1 MPAREMN
8 ALVKARPAPGASFEP
23 RPRPQLGPNDVLVA
37 VSAASIC
44 GTDLH
49 IYSWDPVMRQRIRP
63 PMIFGHE
70 FCGTV
75 EAVGSEVEAIKP
87 GQFVSAEM
95 HVACGHCLQ
104 CRLGQQHICQK
115 LEIIGID
122 RDGCFAQ
129 YVKIPASNILPIDP
143 AIPRDFAAVLDPLGN
158 AVHTVLAGEIA
169 GQRVAVVGCGPI
181 GLMAVMVAKAC
192 GASAVYGIEVR
203 PERIELAKRVGAD
216 GVFNPKETDVV
227 AAVKE
232 ATTGDGADVVLE
244 MSGNPQAI
252 QQAFKML
259 RGGGRLSLL
268 GLPAE
273 PVTLDLVPDIIFK
286 GATVQG
292 IYGRRMY
299 DTWYRMLALLK
310 AGALDLE
317 PLISA
322 RLPLERF
329 EQAFDLLGKGKAS
342 KILLYPNGVP
352 K

>member
-1 MPAREMN
+1 MSPTMK
-8 ALVKARPAPGASFEP
+8 ALVKSRPAPGATLESQPSPE
-23 RPRPQLGPNDVLVA
+23 LGPNDVLVH
-37 VSAASIC
+37 VHAASIC

-49 IYSWDPVMRQRIRP
+49 IYSWDPVMRERIHP
-63 PMIFGHE
+63 PLIFGHE
-70 FCGTV
+70 FCGAV
-75 EAVGSEVEAIKP
+75 EKVGSEVEEIKP

-104 CRLGQQHICQK
+104 CRIGQQHICQK
-115 LEIIGID
+115 LKIIGID
-122 RDGCFAQ
+122 LNGCFAE

-143 AIPRDFAAVLDPLGN
+143 AIPRDYGAVLDPLGN

-181 GLMAVMVAKAC
+181 GLMSIQVAKAC
-192 GASAVYGIEVR
+192 GASAVYGIEIKQHR
-203 PERIELAKRVGAD
+203 RELAERVGAD
-216 GVFNPKETDVV
+216 AVFNPTKTDVV
-227 AAVKE
+227 EAVRE
-232 ATTGDGADVVLE
+232 ATEGAGADVVLE

-259 RGGGRLSLL
+259 RGGGRISLL
-268 GLPAE
+268 GLPGQ
-273 PVTLDLVPDIIFK
+273 PVELDLVPDVIFK

-310 AGALDLE
+310 SGAIDLE
-317 PLISA
+317 LLISD
-322 RLPLERF
+322 RLPLERYDRAF
-329 EQAFDLLGKGKAS
+329 ERQAEGQTS
-342 KILLYPNGVP
+342 KVLLYPNGIP

>member
-1 MPAREMN
+1 MPASEMN

-37 VSAASIC
+37 VQAASIC

-75 EAVGSEVEAIKP
+75 EGGGSEVEAVRP

-129 YVKIPASNILPIDP
+129 FVKIPASNILPIDP
-143 AIPRDFAAVLDPLGN
+143 AIPRDFAALLDPLGN
-158 AVHTVLAGEIA
+158 AVHTVLAGESA
-169 GQRVAVVGCGPI
+169 GQRVAVMGCGPI

-203 PERIELAKRVGAD
+203 PERIELAKRGGA
-216 GVFNPKETDVV
+216 GRGLPPPKNP
-227 AAVKE
+227 A
-232 ATTGDGADVVLE
+232 GA
-244 MSGNPQAI
+244 
-252 QQAFKML
+252 
-259 RGGGRLSLL
+259 GGG
-268 GLPAE
+268 GGP
-273 PVTLDLVPDIIFK
+273 PGGGGP
-286 GATVQG
+286 
-292 IYGRRMY
+292 
-299 DTWYRMLALLK
+299 
-310 AGALDLE
+310 AGASRCWACR
-317 PLISA
+317 PSRSRSTWSPTSSSRAPPCRASTAGGCTTPGTGCSPCSRRARPTWSRSSA
-322 RLPLERF
+322 PPSPSRASTR
-329 EQAFDLLGKGKAS
+329 AF
-342 KILLYPNGVP
+342 
-352 K
+352 

>member
-1 MPAREMN
+1 MPPTMK
-8 ALVKARPAPGASFEP
+8 ALVKTRSAPGASLEQRQ
-23 RPRPQLGPNDVLVA
+23 RPTLGPNDVLVN
-37 VSAASIC
+37 VDAASIC

-49 IYSWDPVMRQRIRP
+49 IYSWDPVMRQRIHP
-63 PMIFGHE
+63 PLIFGHE

-75 EAVGSEVEAIKP
+75 EKVGSEVEAIKP

-104 CRLGQQHICQK
+104 CRIGQQHICQNLK
-115 LEIIGID
+115 IIGID
-122 RDGCFAQ
+122 LDGCFAEQ
-129 YVKIPASNILPIDP
+129 VKIPASNILPIDP
-143 AIPRDFAAVLDPLGN
+143 AIPRDYAAVLDPLGN

-169 GQRVAVVGCGPI
+169 GQTVAVVGCGPI
-181 GLMAVMVAKAC
+181 GLMAIQVARAC
-192 GASAVYGIEVR
+192 GASAVYGIEVKPAR
-203 PERIELAKRVGAD
+203 LKLARQVGAAE
-216 GVFNPKETDVV
+216 VFNPMQIDAV
-227 AAVKE
+227 AALRE
-232 ATTGDGADVVLE
+232 ATGGAGADVVLE

-268 GLPAE
+268 GLPAQ
-273 PVTLDLVPDIIFK
+273 PVELDLVPDLIFK

-310 AGALDLE
+310 AGALNLE
-317 PLISA
+317 PIISD

-329 EQAFDLLGKGKAS
+329 EDAFDLLSRGQAS
-342 KILLYPNGVP
+342 KILLYPNRAP
-352 K
+352 Q